1 MFPGLFNYTRP
12 GTVIALALT
21 GQPERAGLPL
31 TLEIHSKDLPKK
43 SWVKI
48 SQIRTLAVERI
59 GSRMGRA
66 TPEEMAQVATGTQTL
81 VDTLSGEEFGHL
93 AIVIVDDGR
102 EVRVTQTDPGVTLV
116 GNEKKQFS
124 SRP

>member
-1 MFPGLFNYTRP
+1 MVRANEIVSQLAACINHPRFLLELAFQILEPIHHNVDLRRRVQSRRLDHQEALSINTDIE
-12 GTVIALALT
+12 GTV
-21 GQPERAGLPL
+21 RDAGHAISPVH
-31 TLEIHSKDLPKK
+31 TLK
-43 SWVKI
+43 
-48 SQIRTLAVERI
+48 
-59 GSRMGRA
+59 
-66 TPEEMAQVATGTQTL
+66 
-81 VDTLSGEEFGHL
+81 EFGHL

>member
-1 MFPGLFNYTRP
+1 
-12 GTVIALALT
+12 
-21 GQPERAGLPL
+21 
-31 TLEIHSKDLPKK
+31 
-43 SWVKI
+43 
-48 SQIRTLAVERI
+48 
-59 GSRMGRA
+59 MGRA